1 MPAALICSG
10 FVRKVVAV
18 VSLLA
23 FPAAAQQSNTALSLA
38 PVTSGTSDGAQQAAA
53 PQQTNQPGAPS
64 SNVPEP
70 KKLPQPTRVD
80 YSKPAPLFPNPFAR
94 YIPRDVPPP
103 IFTNAPR
110 IAELVQNGKIMLSLN
125 DAIAIALV
133 DNLDIAV
140 QRYNLPIADTDI
152 LRTKAGA
159 SFLGTP
165 SGLVQNTQGGGVGG
179 IGAGVAGAGA
189 GGTSAGA
196 GGAGTGAGGFVQS
209 TTGAGPT
216 PPNFDPSISGTFQIE
231 HLRQP
236 LSNIIQT
243 GTANFSETLTTGN
256 LNYSQGFSP
265 GTSLTV
271 GFQNQRATSNSLFNT
286 LNPSLTSSFRATVT
300 QHLLQ
305 GFGRSINTRLIV
317 QAKNNKKITE
327 QGFRNQ
333 VISTV
338 SQIENIYW
346 DLVNAFE
353 DYKVK
358 ERSLALAQ
366 KTLSDNEKQV
376 QIGTLAP
383 LDVVRAQ
390 STVASAQ
397 QDLIVSQTNLQLQ
410 ELVMKNA
417 LTRDL
422 PNDDQKMQLDI
433 IPTDTVLIPDQEN
446 LPPVTDLIK
455 MALANRPDYTT
466 QKINLQNAQIDIKGT
481 NNSLLPAVDIFAFY
495 GGNGLA
501 GVQNPNNTQIPRG
514 TIAPSG
520 FSDAFGNLF
529 NSTAPDKGAGINI
542 LIPLGNRVAQSA
554 QIRSRLT
561 YRQSQLGLKSLEN
574 QIAIGVRNDAF
585 TVEQNRAR
593 VMAARKARELQAQTL
608 DAEQKKYNLGAS
620 TYLNVLSDER
630 DLAQAE
636 SNLISAMINYAKAKV
651 LLDKDTAQTL
661 DRLNIKLDEAVT
673 GNIKT
678 TPTVPGTV
686 ANPKALEELTNPQ
699 PQAPPKQ

>member
-1 MPAALICSG
+1 
-10 FVRKVVAV
+10 V
-18 VSLLA
+18 
-23 FPAAAQQSNTALSLA
+23 QST
-38 PVTSGTSDGAQQAAA
+38 
-53 PQQTNQPGAPS
+53 
-64 SNVPEP
+64 
-70 KKLPQPTRVD
+70 
-80 YSKPAPLFPNPFAR
+80 
-94 YIPRDVPPP
+94 
-103 IFTNAPR
+103 
-110 IAELVQNGKIMLSLN
+110 
-125 DAIAIALV
+125 
-133 DNLDIAV
+133 
-140 QRYNLPIADTDI
+140 
-152 LRTKAGA
+152 
-159 SFLGTP
+159 
-165 SGLVQNTQGGGVGG
+165 
-179 IGAGVAGAGA
+179 
-189 GGTSAGA
+189 
-196 GGAGTGAGGFVQS
+196 GGAGPA
-209 TTGAGPT
+209 
-216 PPNFDPSISGTFQIE
+216 PPNFDPSISGTFEIE
-231 HLRQP
+231 HLKQP
-236 LSNIIQT
+236 LTNIVQT

-271 GFQNQRATSNSLFNT
+271 GFQNQRVTSNNKFNT

-317 QAKNNKKITE
+317 QAKNNKKSTE
-327 QGFRNQ
+327 EAFRNQ

-366 KTLSDNEKQV
+366 KTLSDNQKQV
-376 QIGTLAP
+376 EIGTLAP

-390 STVASAQ
+390 STVASAE
-397 QDLIVSQTNLQLQ
+397 QDLIVSKTNLQLQ
-410 ELVMKNA
+410 ELVTKNA

-455 MALANRPDYTT
+455 MALANRPDYTI
-466 QKINLQNAQIDIKGT
+466 QKINLQNAAIDIKGT
-481 NNSLLPAVDIFAFY
+481 NNSLLPTVDIFGFY

-501 GVQNPNNTQIPRG
+501 GVQNPSGPPVAPG
-514 TIAPSG
+514 TVSG
-520 FSDAFGNLF
+520 PGFTDAFGNLF
-529 NSTAPDKGAGINI
+529 NSSAPDKGAGINI

-574 QIAIGVRNDAF
+574 QISIGVRNDAF
-585 TVEQNRAR
+585 TVEQWRAR
-593 VMAARKARELQAQTL
+593 VAAAQKARELQVQTL

-620 TYLNVLSDER
+620 TYTNVLSDER
-630 DLAQAE
+630 DVAQAE
-636 SNLISAMINYAKAKV
+636 SNLISAMTSYAKAKV
-651 LLDKDTAQTL
+651 QLDKDTAQTL
-661 DRLNIKLDEAVT
+661 DRLNIKLDEAAT

-678 TPTVPGTV
+678 APSVPGTV
-686 ANPKALEELTNPQ
+686 ANPKALEELTNPA
-699 PQAPPKQ
+699 PTPAPPKP